1 MEDLDKA
8 IDKGLF
14 EVKLRLKDTGS
25 ETFNA
30 ICTYYVG
37 TAYWFDK
44 NFKKLKFVVTLP
56 TEVRT
61 PVLFQREKLKI
72 QLNIFPT
79 YLPTPKILSRLRA
92 NKHIFNLGL
101 NWFGSLY
108 CQTPASQKVSYNCMS
123 YMNLMIL
130 LQDNKVHWES

>member
-1 MEDLDKA
+1 MKETLAYVRWYNRILDRTLNGQLEILEDLDKA

-44 NFKKLKFVVTLP
+44 KF
-56 TEVRT
+56 
-61 PVLFQREKLKI
+61 
-72 QLNIFPT
+72 
-79 YLPTPKILSRLRA
+79 
-92 NKHIFNLGL
+92 
-101 NWFGSLY
+101 
-108 CQTPASQKVSYNCMS
+108 
-123 YMNLMIL
+123 
-130 LQDNKVHWES
+130 